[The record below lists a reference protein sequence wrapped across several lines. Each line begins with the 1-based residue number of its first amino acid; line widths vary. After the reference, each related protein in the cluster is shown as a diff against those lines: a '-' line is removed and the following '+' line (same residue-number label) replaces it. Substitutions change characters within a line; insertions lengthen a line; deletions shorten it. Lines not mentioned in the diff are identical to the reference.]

1 VSGKIRVELNS
12 DGVREL
18 LRSPEM
24 NGICTELAQGIA
36 QRANGMGADGGYS
49 VSSYT
54 GTNRVNASVYCATRE
69 ALRDNL
75 KNNTL
80 LKAVK

>member
-1 VSGKIRVELNS
+1 MSAKVRIELNS

-24 NGICTELAQGIA
+24 AAICREHAKAIA
-36 QRANGMGADGGYS
+36 QRAGDGYA
-49 VSSYT
+49 VTTYT
-54 GTNRVNASVYCATRE
+54 GATRVNASVMTETAEAVRE
-69 ALRDNL
+69 NL

-80 LKAVK
+80 LKAVR